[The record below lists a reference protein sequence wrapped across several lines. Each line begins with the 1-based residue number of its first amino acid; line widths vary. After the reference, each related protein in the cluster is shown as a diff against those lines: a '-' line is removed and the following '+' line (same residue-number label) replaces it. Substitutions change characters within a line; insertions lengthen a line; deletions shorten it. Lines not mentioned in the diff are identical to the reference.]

1 LNETS
6 LPEKRRRGPRVVM
19 RVPVEVRGTTQ
30 DGSVLEESTH
40 TSVVGSLGAMIRT
53 SRCLQMDTEV
63 SLTNRFSQQTQN
75 FRVAWIGEQQADGLW
90 EIGLEALQPLDDFW
104 GVRFPPRP
112 TPG

>member
-6 LPEKRRRGPRVVM
+6 QPERRRRGPRVVM
-19 RVPVEVRGTTQ
+19 RVPVEVRGTAQ

-53 SRCLQMDTEV
+53 SRCLQMDTDV
-63 SLTNRFSQQTQN
+63 SVTNRFSQQTQN

-90 EIGLEALQPLDDFW
+90 EIGLEAVEPLDDFW
-104 GVRFPPRP
+104 GVRFPPKP
-112 TPG
+112 PPG